1 MGGFFVAMSGNKT
14 AAMASAILFCIAML
28 VSLRFKPNK
37 TMVAV
42 VLFFL
47 ALTIVGI
54 VVDILYWPVLNLL
67 TLYYGVFIG
76 AFSVYDIYDDCV
88 KRTVEGSDSH
98 ACFKLIPCC
107 LPRLVGLQFG
117 IVALIFQALG
127 LYLALVWMTTSIDYD
142 ALNSNEA

>member
-67 TLYYGVFIG
+67 TLY
-76 AFSVYDIYDDCV
+76 
-88 KRTVEGSDSH
+88 
-98 ACFKLIPCC
+98 
-107 LPRLVGLQFG
+107 
-117 IVALIFQALG
+117 
-127 LYLALVWMTTSIDYD
+127 
-142 ALNSNEA
+142 

>member
-1 MGGFFVAMSGNKT
+1 M
-14 AAMASAILFCIAML
+14 
-28 VSLRFKPNK
+28 
-37 TMVAV
+37 
-42 VLFFL
+42 
-47 ALTIVGI
+47 
-54 VVDILYWPVLNLL
+54 
-67 TLYYGVFIG
+67 
-76 AFSVYDIYDDCV
+76 